1 MPFESDSD
9 DNIAIFNQ
17 ACVLIMLYLQFLC
30 TNYVNNDTF
39 KEKIVGNLMMVV
51 FILSIFGNVVVGV
64 FEIIKP
70 TLLKIKRWLYQRR
83 IKRAIKANIKGRV
96 DKTRVL
102 MAGTKNLNRVQGA
115 SDAHTKVKG

>member
-9 DNIAIFNQ
+9 DHIAIFNQ

-39 KEKIVGNLMMVV
+39 KEKFVRNLMMVV
-51 FILSIFGNVVVGV
+51 FILSIFGNVVVGM
-64 FEIIKP
+64 FEIMKP
-70 TLLKIKRWLYQRR
+70 FSLKIKRWLHQRR
-83 IKRAIKANIKGRV
+83 IKRAIKANIKGRD
-96 DKTRVL
+96 DKTRVI
-102 MAGTKNLNRVQGA
+102 MAATKNLNQVQGA